1 MGSPL
6 PGSGTKEHGNAVI
19 SGVVSIGKTTESGSK
34 ASLAHSRKTSAMTQ
48 QRVSGVEIGDN
59 NVLREYCTIHRD
71 TKEGTNTRVGSN
83 NLLMVGSH
91 LGHNTWLGE

>member
-1 MGSPL
+1 
-6 PGSGTKEHGNAVI
+6 
-19 SGVVSIGKTTESGSK
+19 
-34 ASLAHSRKTSAMTQ
+34 MTQ

-59 NVLREYCTIHRD
+59 NVLREYCTIHRG